1 MPSKRDILGF
11 CASLA
16 IHIAFLAFIIFSI
29 IGVGSDEGD
38 GGDQASGSPESM
50 QVEVVEREQPTPE
63 VDEVVQEEPEPE
75 DTEPELVVDQFKK
88 PLTEFT
94 DCPAEWYGGIG
105 IMVSLDDVVLQVYRG
120 YSAAAAG
127 LQAGDVLLNQHGA
140 TILGEPGTFLLLTVQ
155 RGSQVFTMRLQRVK
169 VCY

>member
-1 MPSKRDILGF
+1 MPSKQDILAF
-11 CASLA
+11 CGSLA
-16 IHIAFLAFIIFSI
+16 IHLAFLAFIVYSI
-29 IGVGSDEGD
+29 IGGGPEAD
-38 GGDQASGSPESM
+38 GQASGSPDSM
-50 QVEVVEREQPTPE
+50 QVEVVEREQPQPE
-63 VDEVVQEEPEPE
+63 IEEIVEEEEVIE
-75 DTEPELVVDQFKK
+75 DTEPELIVDQFKK
-88 PLTEFT
+88 PPKELT

-105 IMVSLDDVVLQVYRG
+105 IMVSFDDVVLQVYRG

-127 LQAGDVLLNQHGA
+127 LQAGDILLDQHGA